1 MKTHN
6 MLALTLALTFGGIQ
20 SASATLW
27 TFNTTNGSSS
37 TEVTGSYDDVTQDLT
52 YTSSSSINT
61 DGLWI
66 VLNNGPFP
74 DVADEWAVYYADRAS
89 GNIAAYAYNAHGLR
103 PDSYDTP
110 SSHITT
116 YEDALSVSDDGREF
130 SFSINVGAVNQYEGG
145 DNWTGTQF
153 ASSVGLWESR
163 GTLQGDVEFN
173 ADGSIVPGTFEFT
186 PAHYWIEATH
196 LDTTGTPGGDVPEP
210 DSLLLCLGAG
220 LIGFGMMRR
229 RSPLHVN
236 PALVHL
242 AA

>member
-1 MKTHN
+1 MKTN
-6 MLALTLALTFGGIQ
+6 NILALTLALTLGGIQ

-27 TFNTTNGSSS
+27 TFTTDNESGS
-37 TEVTGSYDDVTQDLT
+37 TVVTSSYDDVTQDLT

-66 VLNNGPFP
+66 VLNDGPFP
-74 DVADEWAVYYADRAS
+74 EYENEWAVYYADKAS
-89 GNIAAYAYNAHGLR
+89 GNIAAYAYNANGLR

-116 YEDALSVSDDGREF
+116 YENALSVSSDGQEF
-130 SFSINVGAVNQYEGG
+130 SFSINVGAVNQYNGG

-163 GTLQGDVEFN
+163 GTLQGGVEFN
-173 ADGSIVPGTFEFT
+173 ADGSIVPGTFDFT
-186 PAHYWIEATH
+186 SEHYWIEATN
-196 LDTTGTPGGDVPEP
+196 LDTVGTPGGDVPEP
-210 DSLLLCLGAG
+210 DSLLLFLGAG
-220 LIGFGMMRR
+220 LLGLGMMRR
-229 RSPLHVN
+229 RTQLQVN
-236 PALVHL
+236 PMRAHM